1 MRRLDANEHANECER
16 ETKRT
21 HAIELD
27 RNRYG
32 LHLLIV
38 RCYFPFGHFSISRRM
53 FDATLYGICISPYEN
68 SITICGVFQSTKYI
82 PDELGRSIPCATSFA
97 TSVCLRAPSETQGS
111 TTDVATERQEDSLY
125 RLMVRDMA
133 IWNHHPFPASFRTP
147 LGPTL
152 NASSI

>member
-1 MRRLDANEHANECER
+1 MRRLDANEHANECGR

-27 RNRYG
+27 RNRCG

-38 RCYFPFGHFSISRRM
+38 RCYFPSGHFSVSRRM
-53 FDATLYGICISPYEN
+53 LDAMLYNIRISPYEN
-68 SITICGVFQSTKYI
+68 SITICGVFRSTKYI

-97 TSVCLRAPSETQGS
+97 TSSVCLRAPSETQGS

-125 RLMVRDMA
+125 RLMVRDVA

-147 LGPTL
+147 LGPT
-152 NASSI
+152 